1 MKLLQLT
8 VIVRDVQTA
17 TMTAQS
23 FTRSPV
29 LVGRQF
35 GNQLRLDA
43 RIVSRRHGA
52 LLFSKD
58 GLQYIDY
65 NSANGSYV
73 DGIRIAA
80 NRPIDVRDSSV
91 ITIAPFQIVA
101 HMDLVEPHRLS
112 NDPAASTPMIALLP
126 PRSTAP
132 EVRSWQHILDYGAAV
147 HRVTSLRESL
157 ERLQRATRVIEV
169 MADGLLAAGSRTA
182 RTPSP
187 LRLAGTPTEMVALL
201 LDADTADER
210 LVELRALLA
219 ELLRPRLSQVP

>member
-8 VIVRDVQTA
+8 VIVRDVQTS
-17 TMTAQS
+17 TMTAQA

-43 RIVSRRHGA
+43 RTVSRRHGA
-52 LLFSKD
+52 FLFSKD

-65 NSANGSYV
+65 RSANGSYV
-73 DGIRIAA
+73 DGIRVDP
-80 NRPIDVRDSSV
+80 NRAVDVRDSSV

-101 HMDLVEPHRLS
+101 HMDLVDSHRVS
-112 NDPAASTPMIALLP
+112 SDPNASTPLIALLP
-126 PRSTAP
+126 PRSRPP
-132 EVRSWQHILDYGAAV
+132 ELRSWQHILDNGAAL
-147 HRVTSLRESL
+147 HRVASLRESL
-157 ERLQRATRVIEV
+157 ELAQRATRVIEV
-169 MADGLLAAGSRTA
+169 MSDGLLAAGSRTA

-187 LRLAGTPTEMVALL
+187 LRLAGTSAEMVALL
-201 LDADTADER
+201 LDAGTADER

-219 ELLRPRLSQVP
+219 ELLRPRLSPVP